1 MPRFVFD
8 PENSLPDYR
17 CYHPAKPVTV
27 LHYEMP
33 EDELDQISLLVAAS
47 LNQADMLLRA
57 EDYLRDL
64 QNSRE
69 EAVRFYGGLLK
80 TPLPDDWFDTL
91 EVYSAEIS
99 LASETDYSAVITC
112 GDSIFP
118 DHLLEMYWNQTR
130 MEDILLNG

>member
-1 MPRFVFD
+1 MLPFVFD

-17 CYHPAKPVTV
+17 CYHPTKPVTV

-33 EDELDQISLLVAAS
+33 ADELDQISIMVAVS
-47 LNQADMLLRA
+47 LDQTEMLSRA
-57 EDYLRDL
+57 EDYLWQL
-64 QNSRE
+64 QNSGE
-69 EAVRFYGGLLK
+69 EAARFYGSLLK
-80 TPLPDDWFDTL
+80 APLPDDWFDTL

-130 MEDILLNG
+130 VTDVLLDG

>member
-1 MPRFVFD
+1 MLPFVPD
-8 PENSLPDYR
+8 PENSLADYG
-17 CYHPAKPVTV
+17 CYHPTKPVTV
-27 LHYEMP
+27 LRYQMP
-33 EDELDQISLLVAAS
+33 EDELDQVSLWIAAS

-80 TPLPDDWFDTL
+80 APLPDDWFDTL

-99 LASETDYSAVITC
+99 LASKTDYSAVITC

-130 MEDILLNG
+130 VTDVLLIG